1 MYNEIMKNLET
12 LISIDR
18 LTSYKGVTKND
29 IDALIIRY
37 NFNIE
42 LCKSLYPS
50 LHLLEIAL
58 RNTLHISFSS
68 YLKDPDWMKNYNK
81 HTIFQNR
88 EKDKIKEAIDEL
100 KTKKRPITEGR
111 IIAELSFGFWAN
123 LYDRPYTSVHLQ
135 TIKDQFPNATNAQRD
150 IFKIKELINNMRI
163 LRNRIFHYEPIW
175 HWPDL
180 DQRQIELKN
189 LITWMNQNLLLSSFV
204 KSEKE
209 FLELIGRQ
217 GLLKK

>member
-1 MYNEIMKNLET
+1 
-12 LISIDR
+12 
-18 LTSYKGVTKND
+18 
-29 IDALIIRY
+29 
-37 NFNIE
+37 
-42 LCKSLYPS
+42 
-50 LHLLEIAL
+50 
-58 RNTLHISFSS
+58 
-68 YLKDPDWMKNYNK
+68 
-81 HTIFQNR
+81 
-88 EKDKIKEAIDEL
+88 
-100 KTKKRPITEGR
+100 
-111 IIAELSFGFWAN
+111 
-123 LYDRPYTSVHLQ
+123 
-135 TIKDQFPNATNAQRD
+135 
-150 IFKIKELINNMRI
+150 MRI